1 MPRPSLLLLLT
12 LGCLCVGR
20 EEPLIGQGVGNA
32 VGGAVPPA
40 PGWGRSRMGGV
51 LDSNPAL
58 VVMERRYVRQ
68 DWCKSQPLIQTL
80 REEGCLSR
88 TVVNRFCHGQ
98 CNSFYIP
105 GGLDCQYRFR
115 PRKTRR
121 ERRAAKNEGWQWIE
135 SERFQVG
142 AVGEESGGGGLGG
155 QGEEPFRSCA
165 FCKPRLLSTVTVGF
179 LCPGR
184 SPPVKRRRLTL
195 VKECRC
201 TSIELH

>member
-1 MPRPSLLLLLT
+1 MPRPALLLLLA
-12 LGCLCVGR
+12 LGCLCGGR

-40 PGWGRSRMGGV
+40 LGRGRSRMGGV

-58 VVMERRYVRQ
+58 VVTERRFVRRN
-68 DWCKSQPLIQTL
+68 WCKSQPLIQTL
-80 REEGCLSR
+80 RE
-88 TVVNRFCHGQ
+88 
-98 CNSFYIP
+98 
-105 GGLDCQYRFR
+105 
-115 PRKTRR
+115 
-121 ERRAAKNEGWQWIE
+121 A
-135 SERFQVG
+135 
-142 AVGEESGGGGLGG
+142 
-155 QGEEPFRSCA
+155 
-165 FCKPRLLSTVTVGF
+165 TVTVGF

>member
-1 MPRPSLLLLLT
+1 MVVPELVAPLA
-12 LGCLCVGR
+12 GEEEER
-20 EEPLIGQGVGNA
+20 EEKRMDCSTVSAPVEDDE
-32 VGGAVPPA
+32 GG
-40 PGWGRSRMGGV
+40 R
-51 LDSNPAL
+51 DSL
-58 VVMERRYVRQ
+58 VVTERRFVRR

-105 GGLDCQYRFR
+105 GG
-115 PRKTRR
+115 
-121 ERRAAKNEGWQWIE
+121 A
-135 SERFQVG
+135 
-142 AVGEESGGGGLGG
+142 GG

-184 SPPVKRRRLTL
+184 SPPAKRRRLTL